1 MLQSVPPS
9 EGGCREDEDEPSVLV
24 VDDILLFPVRSL
36 LFIFKEIHQA
46 ALEELRQQ
54 AEHIRQELS
63 ALYLKLESGQIS
75 ESEFEERE
83 AILLDRLDEL
93 EAVEEEAEVEEEEEA
108 EVDENPE
115 TGEAP
120 QEM

>member
-1 MLQSVPPS
+1 
-9 EGGCREDEDEPSVLV
+9 VLV

-54 AEHIRQELS
+54 AEHIRQELI

>member
-9 EGGCREDEDEPSVLV
+9 ESGCREDEDEPSVLV

-46 ALEELRQQ
+46 ALEELRLQ

>member
-1 MLQSVPPS
+1 
-9 EGGCREDEDEPSVLV
+9 VLV

-46 ALEELRQQ
+46 ALEELRLQ